1 MNNMDDFSIKRK
13 IYYHHTDAGGVVY
26 YGRYLDFFE
35 EGRTEYLHKRGIIV
49 PEYHKKGIMFIVVS
63 IEVDYKRPARYS
75 DEITIFTHIGKLG
88 NASIE
93 FLQEIKKEDTVL
105 VTAKVVLAC
114 IGSDFKVKP
123 LPIEIKQTLAR

>member
-1 MNNMDDFSIKRK
+1 MNNPDNFSIRRK

-35 EGRTEYLHKRGIIV
+35 EARTEYLHNNGVFV
-49 PEYHKKGIMFIVVS
+49 PEYMKKGIVFVVVR
-63 IEVDYKRPARYS
+63 IEVDYKRPARYG
-75 DEITIFTHIGKLG
+75 DEITVSARIGKLG

-105 VTAKVVLAC
+105 VAAKAVLAC
-114 IGSDFKVKP
+114 IGSDFKAKP
-123 LPIEIKQTLAR
+123 LPIEMKQALTR